1 MQNELRLSPMQH
13 TWLLDLDG
21 TIVMHNGYKIDGHD
35 VLIDGANDFLRSIP
49 REDTII
55 FLTSREEKYR
65 CETEAFLRENNIR
78 YDHIIYGLP
87 YGERIL
93 FNDDKPSGLPVSISL
108 RKKRDDSVFPH
119 IFIDDTL

>member
-1 MQNELRLSPMQH
+1 MQNELRLSSLRH

-21 TIVMHNGYKIDGHD
+21 TIVKHNGYKVAGRD
-35 VLIDGANDFLRSIP
+35 VLIDGANDFLCSIP
-49 REDTII
+49 QGVAII

-65 CETEAFLRENNIR
+65 CATETFLRENHIR
-78 YDHIIYGLP
+78 YDHIIFGLP

-108 RKKRDDSVFPH
+108 RKIRDNSDFPH
-119 IFIDDTL
+119 ILIDDTL

>member
-1 MQNELRLSPMQH
+1 MQNELRLSPLRH

-21 TIVMHNGYKIDGHD
+21 TIVRHNGYKVDGRD
-35 VLIDGANDFLRSIP
+35 TLIDGAKGFLHSIP
-49 REDTII
+49 QEDTVI

-65 CETEAFLRENNIR
+65 CETEAFLRENDIR
-78 YDHIIYGLP
+78 YDHIVFGLP

-108 RKKRDDSVFPH
+108 RKRRDDSAFPH
-119 IFIDDTL
+119 ILIDDML